1 VELSASRAAKGRP
14 RVGREA
20 TDCATARLFACA
32 SRRSTLNNSSRI
44 GCSLSHGD
52 AFRENPSRRR
62 VVIRGSAVKPRF
74 DNVRLRGTGS
84 RGEAHRGAGND
95 WDFFNGRRTRPG
107 RHNRRLGR
115 RQPGARSFSHRPR
128 FGEVLP
134 NASGRKDHTHLL
146 AANGALGNYLRR
158 EPPSG
163 TAAGPNR
170 ANAPGG

>member
-52 AFRENPSRRR
+52 AFRENPSSPR
-62 VVIRGSAVKPRF
+62 VAIVGSAVKPRI
-74 DNVRLRGTGS
+74 DNVRLRGMGS

-95 WDFFNGRRTRPG
+95 WDFSAVVER
-107 RHNRRLGR
+107 
-115 RQPGARSFSHRPR
+115 A
-128 FGEVLP
+128 
-134 NASGRKDHTHLL
+134 L
-146 AANGALGNYLRR
+146 ADAIDV
-158 EPPSG
+158 
-163 TAAGPNR
+163 
-170 ANAPGG
+170 